1 MVIVKNHKNFST
13 KSMNSLNKLD
23 VGQFNKYLGGIVK
36 NKKSEH
42 IKFLKKQRFILLDA
56 IHEMQKKLDCV
67 DYVIYLLKKDKCK

>member
-23 VGQFNKYLGGIVK
+23 VGQFNKCLGGIVK

-42 IKFLKKQRFILLDA
+42 IKFLKKQRFILLEA
-56 IHEMQKKLDCV
+56 IHEMQKNLDCGCICLWIIQCF
-67 DYVIYLLKKDKCK
+67 YR

>member
-23 VGQFNKYLGGIVK
+23 VGQFNKCLGGIVK

-42 IKFLKKQRFILLDA
+42 IKEIRRK
-56 IHEMQKKLDCV
+56 
-67 DYVIYLLKKDKCK
+67 

>member
-1 MVIVKNHKNFST
+1 
-13 KSMNSLNKLD
+13 MNSLNKLD

-42 IKFLKKQRFILLDA
+42 IKFLKKQRFILLEA

>member
-23 VGQFNKYLGGIVK
+23 VGQFNKCLGGIVK

-42 IKFLKKQRFILLDA
+42 IKIFEEAKIYFIGS
-56 IHEMQKKLDCV
+56 
-67 DYVIYLLKKDKCK
+67 YS

>member
-23 VGQFNKYLGGIVK
+23 VGQFK

-42 IKFLKKQRFILLDA
+42 IKFLKKQRFILLEA

>member
-23 VGQFNKYLGGIVK
+23 VGQFNKCLGSIVK

-42 IKFLKKQRFILLDA
+42 IKFLKKQRFILLEA

>member
-23 VGQFNKYLGGIVK
+23 VGQFNKCLGGIVK

-42 IKFLKKQRFILLDA
+42 IKFLNK
-56 IHEMQKKLDCV
+56 
-67 DYVIYLLKKDKCK
+67 